1 MAWTSQTC
9 ENYIT
14 GQAQKL
20 LKEDDWLHYNEILSN
35 KRKNNIRVLIKK
47 NIIIIIMII
56 LYNKKITIEL
66 NSKKKGER
74 KISGL
79 YWIYK
84 Y

>member
-1 MAWTSQTC
+1 MMMIFIWD
-9 ENYIT
+9 EMMIHFFFIIFFN
-14 GQAQKL
+14 L
-20 LKEDDWLHYNEILSN
+20 
-35 KRKNNIRVLIKK
+35 KK
-47 NIIIIIMII
+47 NIIIMII